1 MRRRGGHFSVA
12 LLVALLAFGCG
23 EGDSGGEPPPSGAP
37 EIAWFLA
44 TPSTTVSG
52 QASTLDWNVSGATSM
67 SINQGVGT
75 VVGLS
80 VIVSPTT
87 TTTYTLTAT
96 NAVGSVSADTTVT
109 VVADPIAP

>member
-1 MRRRGGHFSVA
+1 VA
-12 LLVALLAFGCG
+12 FLATLLALGCG
-23 EGDSGGEPPPSGAP
+23 GGDSGGGSPPSGAP

-67 SINQGVGT
+67 SIDQGVGT

-80 VIVSPTT
+80 VIVSPAA

-96 NAVGSVSADTTVT
+96 NAVGSVSAATTVT